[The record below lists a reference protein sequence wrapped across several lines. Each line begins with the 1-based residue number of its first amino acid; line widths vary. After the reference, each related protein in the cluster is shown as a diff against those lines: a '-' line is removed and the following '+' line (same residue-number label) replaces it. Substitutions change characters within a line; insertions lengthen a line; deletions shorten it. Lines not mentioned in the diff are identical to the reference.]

1 MKEKLD
7 QPESMV
13 LEGFLEEEE
22 FELGLT
28 GMRKGS
34 RHGVPG
40 RAAATGECVGDIGA
54 FGGVVIGPRNLQ
66 LRGDR

>member
-13 LEGFLEEEE
+13 LEGFLKEEG

-28 GMRKGS
+28 GVRKGS
-34 RHGVPG
+34 GHG

-66 LRGDR
+66 LRGDG